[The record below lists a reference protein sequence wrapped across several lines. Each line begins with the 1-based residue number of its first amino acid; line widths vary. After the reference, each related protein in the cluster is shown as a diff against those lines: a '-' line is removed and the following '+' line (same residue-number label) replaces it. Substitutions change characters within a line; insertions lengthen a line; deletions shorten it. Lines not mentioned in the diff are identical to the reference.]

1 MKTPII
7 FGPFFRSWEGLLK
20 CYKVLYAT
28 IYTFYPPGDYLPG
41 PARGLSR
48 GATDRAPGGGPLLT
62 ISLIYIYYYISIYT

>member
-28 IYTFYPPGDYLPG
+28 IYTVYPPGDPFRIG
-41 PARGLSR
+41 PSGLSW